1 MGMTMT
7 TPDWIAADWT
17 ARDLTVWGMDAKG
30 SVLAEAKVEAP
41 TDTAGFDAALAMILQ
56 SWAIPT
62 DTPIVAAGRFAH
74 APRPVPCLAMPEHF
88 SATSPLYFPA
98 LSQEEPRHVTLGME
112 ATIAGFV
119 AQTPKFDGVLCLP
132 GARMTVWAHISAE
145 EVVSFRSV
153 ATGLM
158 MTGLAQQS
166 GYEAFLSGEALD
178 DTVFTDAVSDAM
190 SRPEQFS
197 YRIASLEAEA
207 YLGTLLPARARATAL
222 GLLIGAE
229 LAATRPY
236 WLGQPIALIGD
247 ADLCATYGLALN
259 AQYAMH
265 TVYDRAD
272 MVRAGLC
279 TAFRTA
285 FG

>member
-7 TPDWIAADWT
+7 TPDWIAVDWT
-17 ARDLTVWGMDAKG
+17 ALGLTVWGMNAEG
-30 SVLAEAKVEAP
+30 SVLAEAKAEAP
-41 TDTAGFDAALAMILQ
+41 TDTAGFDTVLATILQ
-56 SWAIPT
+56 GWAIPAS
-62 DTPIVAAGRFAH
+62 TPIVAAGRFAH

-98 LSQEEPRHVTLGME
+98 LSQQEPRHVTLGME
-112 ATIAGFV
+112 AAIAGFV
-119 AQTPKFDGVLCLP
+119 AQNPKFDGVLCLP

-153 ATGLM
+153 ATGLI
-158 MTGLAQQS
+158 MTGLTQQA
-166 GYEAFLSGEALD
+166 GFDTLLSGEALD
-178 DTVFTDAVSDAM
+178 QAVFTDAVSDAM
-190 SRPEQFS
+190 SRPEQVS
-197 YRIASLEAEA
+197 YRIASLEAET
-207 YLGTLLPARARATAL
+207 YLGDLPPARARATVL

-247 ADLCATYGLALN
+247 ADLRAPYRLALD
-259 AQYAMH
+259 AQYAMI
-265 TVYDRAD
+265 TAYDRAD
-272 MVRAGLC
+272 MVHAGLY
-279 TAFRTA
+279 TAFRKA

>member
-7 TPDWIAADWT
+7 TPDWIAVDWT
-17 ARDLTVWGMDAKG
+17 ALGLTIWGMDAEG
-30 SVLAEAKVEAP
+30 AVLTKAKAEAPA
-41 TDTAGFDAALAMILQ
+41 DTAGFDAALATILRGWDI
-56 SWAIPT
+56 SP

-74 APRPVPCLAMPEHF
+74 APRAVPNLAMPEHF
-88 SATSPLYFPA
+88 STTSPLYFPA
-98 LSQEEPRHVTLGME
+98 LSQQEPRHVTLGME
-112 ATIAGFV
+112 AAIAGFV
-119 AQTPKFDGVLCLP
+119 TQNPKFDGVLCLP

-153 ATGLM
+153 ATGLI

-166 GYEAFLSGEALD
+166 GFDTLLSGDTLDEAI
-178 DTVFTDAVSDAM
+178 FTDAVSDAM
-190 SRPEQFS
+190 SRPEQVS
-197 YRIASLEAEA
+197 YRIASLEAET
-207 YLGTLLPARARATAL
+207 YLGDLPPARARSIAL

-247 ADLCATYGLALN
+247 ADLRAPYGLALD
-259 AQYAMH
+259 AQYAM
-265 TVYDRAD
+265 VNAYDRAG
-272 MVRAGLC
+272 MVHAGLYA
-279 TAFRTA
+279 AFRKA